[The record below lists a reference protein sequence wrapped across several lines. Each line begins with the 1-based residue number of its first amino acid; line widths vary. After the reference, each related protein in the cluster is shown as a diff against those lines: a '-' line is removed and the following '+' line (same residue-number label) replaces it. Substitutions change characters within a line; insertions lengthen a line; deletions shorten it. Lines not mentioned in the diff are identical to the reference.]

1 MQPMKRL
8 TISIC
13 LTFLLLKTVTAR
25 ENPTFLN
32 YLNDQWVDS
41 LMTKMT
47 LDQKIGQLFMIQAY
61 SNKKSDKTDA
71 LVKQIEQLQVGG
83 IIFMQGGP
91 AAQCAISNKFQQA
104 ANIPLL
110 VAIDGETG
118 LGFRLDSTINY
129 PVQMALGAI
138 TSDSLIFQMG
148 YEVGKQCR
156 RLGVHMNLAPVCDI
170 NNNPNNPVINYRSF
184 GEDKTLVAHKAW
196 LYASGLQAA
205 GVLATAKHFPGHG
218 DTETDSHLRLPVINQ
233 TRNELDSIE
242 LYPFSYLIDKGIGA
256 VMTGHLQV
264 PALEPNARIPATLS
278 SKIIRQKLRKDL
290 GFEGLIITDAM
301 NMSGVG
307 KASSSDLV
315 VKALKAG
322 NDMVEIV
329 PNLEK
334 AIAAVK
340 AAVNSGQIK
349 AEDIDAKCRQILA
362 VKKWLG
368 LDKQKFTDSKRLQTE
383 LSQPKYRLTKQLLFE
398 KALTILENKNNI
410 LPLQR
415 IDTLKIASLSIGAE
429 ENTSLQTMLD
439 NYAQVDHFNISKSPS
454 EKEIA
459 ALINQLKPYN
469 LIIAGIHGLGLY
481 PSRRFGITD
490 QQIRITEMLDPR
502 KSIFVFPGNPY
513 ALTIFPKL
521 KDALGLVLAYQDDK
535 CAGEAAAQLIF
546 GAIDGNGKLPVTLKD
561 FYPMRSG
568 ISVNN
573 IRRLKYSLPEE
584 VKISS
589 EYLEHLIDS
598 ITSLGISKK
607 AFPGCQVLIAKDG
620 KVILNKSYGFLTY
633 DNKLPVR
640 NDVLYDL
647 ASVTKVSAPLPAVMK
662 LYDEKKID
670 LNAPY
675 SNYFAEF
682 KNSNKSAI
690 TVRDVLTHQARL
702 QAFIPF
708 YLEPGTKS
716 SVRKGIFKTQPSEQF
731 QIRVSKNLYARNDF
745 EKTVIDDIVKSP
757 LLPKKEFVY
766 SDLGMGLFRFVTER
780 ITKESFPAYLNQ
792 EFYTPL
798 GAVSTGFKPYERFP
812 IQQIAPTEDDLTFR
826 KELLQGYV
834 HDEMAAVLGGVSG
847 NAGLFS
853 TANDLAKVMQ
863 MYLQKGY
870 YGGKQYILP
879 ETIEEFTK
887 VQFPES
893 NNRRALGFDKPNP
906 GINGQPNKFPAA
918 DASPESYGHTGFTGT
933 FVWMDPQTQLLVIFL
948 SNRVYPTRSHSAI
961 SDLNIRPSIQQAAYD
976 AIKKGLQ

>member
-1 MQPMKRL
+1 
-8 TISIC
+8 
-13 LTFLLLKTVTAR
+13 
-25 ENPTFLN
+25 
-32 YLNDQWVDS
+32 
-41 LMTKMT
+41 MTKMT
-47 LDQKIGQLFMIQAY
+47 LDQKIGQLFIIQAY

-71 LVKQIEQLQVGG
+71 LIKQIEQLQVGG

-91 AAQCAISNKFQQA
+91 VAQNSISNKFQQA

-138 TSDSLIFQMG
+138 TNDSLIFQMG
-148 YEVGKQCR
+148 YEIGKQCR

-184 GEDKTLVAHKAW
+184 GEEKTQVAHKAW

-233 TRNELDSIE
+233 TKSELDSLE

-278 SKIIRQKLRKDL
+278 SKIIKQKLRSNL

-301 NMSGVG
+301 NMNGVG
-307 KASSSDLV
+307 KASSADLV

-340 AAVNSGQIK
+340 LAVKSGQITT
-349 AEDIDAKCRQILA
+349 EDIDSKCRRILA

-368 LDKQKFTDSKRLQTE
+368 LDKQKFTDSKNLQAE
-383 LSQPKYRLTKQLLFE
+383 LYQPKYQLTKQLLFE
-398 KALTILENKNNI
+398 RALTVLENKNNI

-415 IDTLKIASLSIGAE
+415 LDTLKIASLAIGVE
-429 ENTSLQTMLD
+429 ETTSLQLMLD
-439 NYAQVDHFNISKSPS
+439 NYTQIDHFNISKSPS
-454 EKEIA
+454 EKEILN
-459 ALINQLKPYN
+459 LINQLKPYN
-469 LIIAGIHGLGLY
+469 LIIACIHGMGLY
-481 PSRRFGITD
+481 PSRRYGITD
-490 QQIRITEMLDPR
+490 QQIRITEMLDPH

-521 KDALGLVLAYQDDK
+521 KEALGLVLAYQDDK
-535 CAGEAAAQLIF
+535 CAGESAAQLIF
-546 GAIDGNGKLPVTLKD
+546 GAINGNGKLPVTLKD
-561 FYPMRSG
+561 FYSLHTG
-568 ISVNN
+568 IAIEN
-573 IRRLKYSLPEE
+573 IGRLKYSLPEE

-589 EYLEHLIDS
+589 EYLVHLIDS

-607 AFPGCQVLIAKDG
+607 AFPGCQVLLAKDG
-620 KVILNKSYGFLTY
+620 KVIFNKSYGFLTY
-633 DNKLPVR
+633 ENKLPVR

-670 LNAPY
+670 LNSPY
-675 SNYFAEF
+675 STYLAEF

-708 YLEPGTKS
+708 YLEPGTKTT
-716 SVRKGIFKTQPSEQF
+716 VRKGMFKTQPSEQF
-731 QIRVSKNLYARNDF
+731 QIRISKNLYARNDF
-745 EKTVIDDIVKSP
+745 DKIVIDDIANSP
-757 LLPKKEFVY
+757 LLSKKEYVY

-780 ITKESFPAYLNQ
+780 LTKESFPAYLNQ
-792 EFYTPL
+792 EFYKPL
-798 GAVSTGFKPYERFP
+798 GAVSTGFRPYERFP
-812 IQQIAPTEDDLTFR
+812 IAQIAPTENDNYFR
-826 KELLQGYV
+826 NELLQGYV

-853 TANDLAKVMQ
+853 TANDLAKLMQ

-887 VQFPES
+887 VQFPGS

-906 GINGQPNKFPAA
+906 GIKDQPNKFPAA

-933 FVWMDPQTQLLVIFL
+933 FVWMDPQNQLLVIFL

-961 SDLNIRPSIQQAAYD
+961 SDLSIRPAIQQAAYD

>member
-1 MQPMKRL
+1 M
-8 TISIC
+8 ISIC
-13 LTFLLLKTVTAR
+13 LSVFLLKIAAAK
-25 ENPTFLN
+25 ENPTFIN

-91 AAQCAISNKFQQA
+91 VAQSSIGNKFQQA

-138 TSDSLIFQMG
+138 TNDSLIFQMG
-148 YEVGKQCR
+148 YEIGKQCR

-184 GEDKTLVAHKAW
+184 GEEKTQVAHKAW

-233 TRNELDSIE
+233 TKSELDSLE

-264 PALEPNARIPATLS
+264 PALEPNTRIPATLS
-278 SKIIRQKLRKDL
+278 SKIIKQKLRANL

-301 NMSGVG
+301 NMNGVG

-334 AIAAVK
+334 AIAAVRV
-340 AAVNSGQIK
+340 AVNSGQLTT
-349 AEDIDAKCRQILA
+349 EDIDAKCRRILA
-362 VKKWLG
+362 IKRWLG
-368 LDKQKFTDSKRLQTE
+368 LDKQKFTDCKNLQVE
-383 LSQPKYRLTKQLLFE
+383 LCPPKYQLTKQLLFE
-398 KALTILENKNNI
+398 KALTVLENKNSI

-415 IDTLKIASLSIGAE
+415 LDTLKIASLAIGAE
-429 ENTSLQTMLD
+429 ESTALQAMLD
-439 NYAQVDHFNISKSPS
+439 NYTQVDHFNISKSPS

-459 ALINQLKPYN
+459 SLINQLKPYN
-469 LIIAGIHGLGLY
+469 LIIAGIHGMGLY

-502 KSIFVFPGNPY
+502 KSIFVFLGNPY
-513 ALTIFPKL
+513 ALTTFPKV

-535 CAGEAAAQLIF
+535 CAGETAAQLIF

-561 FYPMRSG
+561 FYPLHSG
-568 ISVNN
+568 ITVNN

-589 EYLEHLIDS
+589 EYLEHQIDS
-598 ITSLGISKK
+598 ITTLGISKK

-670 LNAPY
+670 LNSPY
-675 SNYFAEF
+675 STYLAEF

-716 SVRKGIFKTQPSEQF
+716 IVRKGIFKTQPSEQF
-731 QIRVSKNLYARNDF
+731 QIRISKNLYARNDF
-745 EKTVIDDIVKSP
+745 EKIVIDDIAKSP
-757 LLPKKEFVY
+757 LLAKKEYVY

-780 ITKESFPAYLNQ
+780 LAKESFAAYLNQ
-792 EFYTPL
+792 EFYKPL
-798 GAVSTGFKPYERFP
+798 GAVSTGFRPYERFP
-812 IQQIAPTEDDLTFR
+812 IAQIAPTENDNYFR
-826 KELLQGYV
+826 NELLQGYV

-853 TANDLAKVMQ
+853 NANDLAKLMQ

-870 YGGKQYILP
+870 YGGKQYIQP

-887 VQFPES
+887 VQFPGS

-906 GINGQPNKFPAA
+906 GIKDQPNKFPAA
-918 DASPESYGHTGFTGT
+918 DASPGSYGHTGFTGT
-933 FVWMDPQTQLLVIFL
+933 FVWMDPQNQLLVILL

-976 AIKKGLQ
+976 AIRKGLQ